1 MAEVGEVRV
10 AAYLA
15 DGPLSADSGYAST
28 LRELGADGNDLVLV
42 AVLTDDERSPAS
54 TEGGEGGE
62 GAEGAEGA
70 EGTDGG
76 KGAEGTAGAEDAEG
90 TDRGALVVGTI
101 MLQTWPNGG
110 QVVSGPQEAEIRAL
124 AVSPEFRGRGVGA
137 DLLRRLTERAA
148 GMGIRELVLCTLPE
162 MRAARRLYERAGF
175 VRRPERDWSPV
186 PGTAL
191 LIYDMRLDADSPG

>member
-10 AAYLA
+10 AAYVA
-15 DGPLSADSGYAST
+15 DGSLSAESSYAST

-42 AVLTDDERSPAS
+42 ALLTDEERSPGSAD
-54 TEGGEGGE
+54 GPE
-62 GAEGAEGA
+62 GADGA
-70 EGTDGG
+70 
-76 KGAEGTAGAEDAEG
+76 
-90 TDRGALVVGTI
+90 DRGGRVVGTI

-124 AVSPEFRGRGVGA
+124 AVSPEVRGRGVGA
-137 DLLRRLTERAA
+137 ELLRRLTERAA
-148 GMGIRELVLCTLPE
+148 EMGIRELVLCTLPE

-186 PGTAL
+186 PGTEL
-191 LIYDMRLDADSPG
+191 LVYDMRLDASSPQ

>member
-10 AAYLA
+10 AAYVA
-15 DGPLSADSGYAST
+15 DGSLSAESSYAST

-42 AVLTDDERSPAS
+42 AVLTDEERSPGSAD
-54 TEGGEGGE
+54 
-62 GAEGAEGA
+62 GADGA
-70 EGTDGG
+70 
-76 KGAEGTAGAEDAEG
+76 
-90 TDRGALVVGTI
+90 DRGRRVVGTI

-124 AVSPEFRGRGVGA
+124 AVSPEVRGRGVGA
-137 DLLRRLTERAA
+137 ELLRRLTERAA
-148 GMGIRELVLCTLPE
+148 EMGIRELVLCTLPE

-186 PGTAL
+186 PGTEL
-191 LIYDMRLDADSPG
+191 LVYDMRLDASSPQ